1 MAPNQVFL
9 QKSGEGSHKTTS
21 SLTLKQASLSLN
33 YTFAYAVTLSGIP

>member
-9 QKSGEGSHKTTS
+9 QKPEEDAHRMS

-33 YTFAYAVTLSGIP
+33 YTLVYAATLPGIS